1 MGNIQKITPN
11 LWFNDDAEKAVQ
23 FYTSI
28 FKDSEIVKT
37 KRYMKAGQDI
47 HGMSEGNVM
56 TIDFKL
62 EGQRFV
68 ALNGGPHFKFNEAIS
83 FIVHC
88 ATQEEVDYYWDK
100 LTEGGD
106 ESAQQCGWLKDK
118 FGVSWQIVP
127 DVLPELL
134 SQSDP
139 ETSERVMKTMLN
151 MKKID
156 CNVLKEVYEQHN
168 R

>member
-11 LWFNDDAEKAVQ
+11 FWFDNQAEEAAQ

-28 FKDSEIVKT
+28 FDDSEIVKVS
-37 KRYMKAGQDI
+37 RYLNEGQEI
-47 HGMSEGNVM
+47 HGQSEGAVM
-56 TIDFKL
+56 TVDFKL
-62 EGQRFV
+62 NGQKFV
-68 ALNGGPHFKFNEAIS
+68 ALNGGPQFKFNEAIS

-100 LTEGGD
+100 LSEGGD

-118 FGVSWQIVP
+118 FGVSWQIIP
-127 DVLPELL
+127 DILPELL
-134 SQSDP
+134 SSSDRDK
-139 ETSERVMKTMLN
+139 SEKVMKEMLQ

-156 CNVLKEVYEQHN
+156 INLLKEVDQA
-168 R
+168 